1 MREMLDVKQM
11 CELLHVERRTVY
23 RWLKSGKV
31 KGVRV
36 GRKWLFDREQVERLL
51 TKRGQ

>member
-11 CELLHVERRTVY
+11 CEMLHVERRTVY

-36 GRKWLFDREQVERLL
+36 GRKWLFDPVEVTAALE
-51 TKRGQ
+51 RGR